1 MVNVNI
7 LIYAEIL
14 NGLVLMAYIVVRYS
28 PLYYGL
34 LLIIIIIIIIM
45 LHPLAEM
52 ESARVCIVCM
62 VVVCRRVVLSACKPG
77 NHAESHAILLPQL

>member
-34 LLIIIIIIIIM
+34 LLIIIIM

-52 ESARVCIVCM
+52 ESARLCIVCM

-77 NHAESHAILLPQL
+77 NYAESHAILLPQL